1 SSPDA
6 LEIMK
11 QMVTMIIMTIC
22 VQMLLG
28 IGVKWDNPADICIAL
43 NPNVV
48 ATPVHVASTA
58 RVSIVFPGMPLIL
71 FPSNGYNAELIRAGR
86 FRRNCT
92 YASVNPT
99 IEKSAHGCNAQWNV
113 T

>member
-1 SSPDA
+1 MKMVGPIDKTKTNKIDATTMLIILKILIPLSSPDA

-11 QMVTMIIMTIC
+11 QIVTMIIMTIC

-28 IGVKWDNPADICIAL
+28 IGVKWDNPADICMAL

-71 FPSNGYNAELIRAGR
+71 FPSNG
-86 FRRNCT
+86 
-92 YASVNPT
+92 
-99 IEKSAHGCNAQWNV
+99 
-113 T
+113 

>member
-1 SSPDA
+1 MKMVGPIAKTKTNKIAATTMLILLKILIPLSSPDA

-22 VQMLLG
+22 VLMLLG
-28 IGVKWDNPADICIAL
+28 IGVKWDHPVDVCIAL

-58 RVSIVFPGMPLIL
+58 RVSIVFPGMLLIL
-71 FPSNGYNAELIRAGR
+71 F
-86 FRRNCT
+86 
-92 YASVNPT
+92 AS
-99 IEKSAHGCNAQWNV
+99 IG
-113 T
+113 

>member
-1 SSPDA
+1 MKMVGPIAKTKTNKIAATTMLILLKILISLSRTDA
-6 LEIMK
+6 LDIMK
-11 QMVTMIIMTIC
+11 QMVTMIIMIIC

-71 FPSNGYNAELIRAGR
+71 FPSNG
-86 FRRNCT
+86 
-92 YASVNPT
+92 
-99 IEKSAHGCNAQWNV
+99 
-113 T
+113 